1 MENTL
6 IERRAERRADPV
18 LGALIDVA
26 IAYRQNLGPGVAG
39 ALLRETGVPAA
50 VAQRVLDQR
59 AVVRSA
65 TPRRRAA
72 QPDLRGTPADRA

>member
-6 IERRAERRADPV
+6 IERRAERRANPV

-26 IAYRQNLGPGVAG
+26 VAYRQNLGPGVAA

-50 VAQRVLDQR
+50 VAQRVLDRR
-59 AVVRSA
+59 AVVRST

-72 QPDLRGTPADRA
+72 QPVLQEILADRA

>member
-1 MENTL
+1 VENAL
-6 IERRAERRADPV
+6 IERRGERRADPV

-26 IAYRQNLGPGVAG
+26 IAYRQNLGPEVAA

-59 AVVRSA
+59 AIVRST

-72 QPDLRGTPADRA
+72 QPASQEVLRARA